1 MIEGRPNSPAVVAG
15 LRTSQQQQARRAR
28 RLPPPQQHQGAA
40 VRARRPVSDVRERR
54 AMNQYSAPAARV
66 LNTDAG
72 APPARGGMR
81 QATRAAGADSGMR
94 VCRIGP
100 GADKDGTRCT
110 GGRRG
115 EARNIRE

>member
-1 MIEGRPNSPAVVAG
+1 
-15 LRTSQQQQARRAR
+15 
-28 RLPPPQQHQGAA
+28 
-40 VRARRPVSDVRERR
+40 
-54 AMNQYSAPAARV
+54 MNQYSAPAARV

-72 APPARGGMR
+72 APPSRGGMR

-110 GGRRG
+110 GRRRG
-115 EARNIRE
+115 EARNDRELGRTPEEGAGQAHRSAEAGAVGGQ

>member
-15 LRTSQQQQARRAR
+15 PRTSSSSRRGGRGAS
-28 RLPPPQQHQGAA
+28 RLPSSIRALRC
-40 VRARRPVSDVRERR
+40 VRVGQCQMSGSGET
-54 AMNQYSAPAARV
+54 NQDSAPAARV

>member
-1 MIEGRPNSPAVVAG
+1 MSGSGE
-15 LRTSQQQQARRAR
+15 TT
-28 RLPPPQQHQGAA
+28 H
-40 VRARRPVSDVRERR
+40 
-54 AMNQYSAPAARV
+54 YSAPAVRV

-72 APPARGGMR
+72 APPAREGMR

-115 EARNIRE
+115 GARNISERGRRRGQVRLTEAPRPELWADNKGVIEA

>member
-1 MIEGRPNSPAVVAG
+1 
-15 LRTSQQQQARRAR
+15 
-28 RLPPPQQHQGAA
+28 
-40 VRARRPVSDVRERR
+40 
-54 AMNQYSAPAARV
+54 
-66 LNTDAG
+66 
-72 APPARGGMR
+72 MR

-115 EARNIRE
+115 EARNIRKWGRRRGQVRLTGAPRPELWADNEELMEGAIKEGEPCGAR